1 MKKIT
6 MLMLLAIL
14 VLPMSAKISTTIAP
28 YQANKSKVANYLA
41 SRNGLSPKIIVA
53 TDNVATLKAI
63 APKEDGSYAWDFEDA
78 EAGLSPFTVEDKDGD
93 GFNWQYF
100 NMTGVETGR
109 MSPHEGEGLVAS
121 ASYDKNGAGALT
133 PNNWLVSPELTLGG
147 ALKFWAEGQDESWCD
162 EVFGVYVTVDGTNW
176 TQVGT
181 DKTATGEY
189 VEYEFDLSA
198 YAGQTGKFAIVHHN
212 VTDMFWLNVDDITF
226 NPSGVV
232 TPEPTLPIN
241 LTADPTATTANI
253 SWTAGDNNGSW
264 DLRWRPYVDP
274 ALASMLWDLP
284 YDGYSEQLAGWMI
297 YDADGDGYGW
307 GLSYTSSAQDDL
319 CFSSASYYN
328 YTALTPDNWLFTPE
342 VGLGGTLKFKCCNAS
357 ASYPD
362 KIMVYI
368 CDNPE
373 WESTDEFVAISDF
386 IQPGEDWTEYEFDL
400 SEYEGTGIIAFRHY
414 DCTDEYA
421 IYLDDIEIIPEN
433 PVEIPEWTLVSGAT
447 NPYTIEGLTPET
459 EYEVQVMAYNEEGD
473 KYTDWTESTHF
484 TTLAEGGE
492 TGMTEFYLVGDFNDW
507 NQTEEGG
514 RIAFVEDEEGN
525 FVATDVALEK
535 DAEFKIIT
543 PSGDQE
549 NPWIWFGG
557 QHEYTDYFLVT
568 PDFYHN
574 GTPITIVP
582 NDPEGKG
589 NFHMEYGPAVYKI
602 TLKAEVPTT
611 GEGIAPK
618 ALTEPLVMVM
628 EKTTAIETINVENS
642 VKSGRFN
649 LLGQPVNENYKGI
662 VIENGVK
669 KIQK

>member
-14 VLPMSAKISTTIAP
+14 VLPMSAKISTSIAP
-28 YQANKSKVANYLA
+28 ANQPKVANYLA
-41 SRNGLSPKIIVA
+41 SRNGLSPKAIVA
-53 TDNVATLKAI
+53 TDHVATLMAV
-63 APKEDGSYAWDFEDA
+63 APKDDGTMTWDFEDA

-93 GFNWQYF
+93 GFNWQYY
-100 NMTGVETGR
+100 NNTGLETGR
-109 MSPHEGEGLVAS
+109 MTAHDGEGLISS
-121 ASYDKNGAGALT
+121 ASYDNNGAGALT
-133 PNNWLVSPELTLGG
+133 PNNWLISPELTLGG
-147 ALKFWAEGQDESWCD
+147 ALKFWAVGQDASWCD
-162 EVFGVYVTVDGTNW
+162 EVFGVYVTVDGTTW
-176 TQVGT
+176 AQVGT

-189 VEYEFDLSA
+189 VEYEFDLSS

-212 VTDMFWLNVDDITF
+212 VTDMFMLNVDDITF
-226 NPSGVV
+226 NPSGEV

-241 LTADPTATTANI
+241 LTAEPTATNAKIT
-253 SWTAGDNNGSW
+253 WVAGDNNGSW

-274 ALASMLWDLP
+274 ALAGILWDLP
-284 YDGYSEQLAGWMI
+284 VENGNVPQAAGFMS
-297 YDADGDGYGW
+297 YDADGDGNGW
-307 GLSYTSSAQDDL
+307 GLAATDQAATDA
-319 CFSSASYYN
+319 CFFSASWAS
-328 YTALTPDNWLFTPE
+328 TALTPDNWLITPE
-342 VGLGGTLKFKCCNAS
+342 VALGGTLKFKAW
-357 ASYPD
+357 AAGYPD
-362 KIMVYI
+362 VFAVYV
-368 CDNPE
+368 CTNPE
-373 WESTDEFVAISDF
+373 FESLDEFVAIS
-386 IQPGEDWTEYEFDL
+386 EDIAETGTSTAPSEYEFDL
-400 SEYEGTGIIAFRHY
+400 SEYEGTGLIAIRHY
-414 DCTDEYA
+414 NCTDQYR
-421 IYLDDIEIIPEN
+421 IYIDDIEVLPEN